1 MPAAHSSRPDG
12 PVVSMQDSGESLSG
26 RMLGDELRRLR
37 ERQGLTLAAA
47 ARVIRASTS
56 KVSRLERGQNPV
68 KYRDLNDLAD
78 FYGVSREERAHL
90 DQLHQQV
97 GNEDLLQRFNDV
109 TPAFFKRLIRLERAA
124 ERITVYEPRVVP
136 GLLQTE
142 EYARALVRL
151 TEFDRSDR
159 DIDLIVRLRLER
171 QLMLAGDT
179 PRLAALIY
187 ERALYQPYGPSSMM
201 AEQMRH
207 LRDAAKVDKVFIRIL
222 PKQFISLPTPIF
234 HLRFAD
240 GEHQELAY
248 VEHANS
254 ANYITQKAELDRT
267 RRQLDNIHNSVY
279 SRMESVGALER
290 AVVYWERVA
299 AEEQPG

>member
-1 MPAAHSSRPDG
+1 MPAVPNSRPDG
-12 PVVSMQDSGESLSG
+12 PVVPMQDSGDSLSG
-26 RMLGDELRRLR
+26 RMLGDELRRFR
-37 ERQGLTLAAA
+37 ERRGYTLADA

-68 KYRDLNDLAD
+68 KYRDLNDLAM
-78 FYGVSREERAHL
+78 FYGVSREDRAHL

-97 GNEDLLQRFNDV
+97 GNEDLIQRFNDV
-109 TPAFFKRLIRLERAA
+109 TPSFFKRLIRLERAA
-124 ERITVYEPRVVP
+124 ERITVFEPRVVP

-151 TEFDRSDR
+151 IETDRTDR
-159 DIDLIVRLRLER
+159 DIELIVRLRMER
-171 QLMLAGDT
+171 QHMLEGDS
-179 PRLAALIY
+179 PLLAALIY
-187 ERALYQPYGPSSMM
+187 ERALYQPYGPGGMM
-201 AEQMRH
+201 AEQMRY
-207 LRDAAKVDKVFIRIL
+207 LRDAAEKDKVALRIL
-222 PKQFISLPTPIF
+222 PKRLISLPTPIF

-254 ANYITQKAELDRT
+254 ANYITQRAELDRT
-267 RRQLDNIHNSVY
+267 RRQLDNILDNVY
-279 SRMESVGALER
+279 EREGSLACLED
-290 AVVYWERVA
+290 AISYWERVA

>member
-1 MPAAHSSRPDG
+1 MVPLQG
-12 PVVSMQDSGESLSG
+12 SGDSLSG
-26 RMLGDELRRLR
+26 RMLGVELRRLR
-37 ERQGLTLAAA
+37 EQRGYTLADA

-68 KYRDLNDLAD
+68 KYRDLNDLAV

-97 GNEDLLQRFNDV
+97 GNEDLIQRFNDV
-109 TPAFFKRLIRLERAA
+109 TPAFFKRLIGLERAA
-124 ERITVYEPRVVP
+124 QQITVFEPRVVP

-151 TEFDRSDR
+151 IEIDRSER
-159 DIDLIVRLRLER
+159 DIELLVRLRLER
-171 QLMLAGDT
+171 QLMLDGES

-187 ERALYQPYGPSSMM
+187 EKALYQAYGPGSMM

-207 LRDAAKVDKVFIRIL
+207 LRAVAKVDKVTVRIL
-222 PKQFISLPTPIF
+222 PKRLIPLPTPIF
-234 HLRFAD
+234 HLTFPD
-240 GEHQELAY
+240 GQHQELAY

-267 RRQLDNIHNSVY
+267 RKQLLTMHDAVYGREDSVT
-279 SRMESVGALER
+279 ALEH
-290 AVVYWERVA
+290 AIDYWDRVT